1 MVTVTMAMMMVMLM
15 MSLMMIIIMFI
26 FHICFQHFAT
36 GDDDT
41 SQRVVSCLRL

>member
-15 MSLMMIIIMFI
+15 MSLMMIMFI
-26 FHICFQHFAT
+26 IHICFQHFAT